1 MIALPISNG
10 FYNWRNFQDVNVEF
24 IKTIINQPYFDIY
37 NMAKEVYWCED
48 WGEEPEDEMI
58 YLKEVRKRLKKA
70 PKLVPIYAHRYMP
83 IVLDENPPVI
93 SVHNVDLIYY
103 GENLDDYFDIEFG
116 KKEQNTIKLKKITP
130 ISFWSDIM

>member
-24 IKTIINQPYFDIY
+24 IKTIINQPYSDIY
-37 NMAKEVYWCED
+37 NMAKEVYRCED

-116 KKEQNTIKLKKITP
+116 KKEQNTIKLQKITP